1 MENITENEILEQETS
16 EEIVEG
22 YSDSGNGLKWFG
34 GFIATVAA
42 FYVGG
47 KIAKK
52 IKSKREE
59 KKQTDNTTDEKPTEE
74 SVDENEETVEKD

>member
-16 EEIVEG
+16 EEIVES
-22 YSDSGNGLKWFG
+22 YSDSGNGLKFLG
-34 GFIATVAA
+34 GLIATVAVI
-42 FYVGG
+42 YIGS
-47 KIAKK
+47 KIVKK
-52 IKSKREE
+52 IKSKHEE